1 MSLEKWKK
9 ISMKKEIRQMYSL
22 NMFQQKNFN
31 SLRKLIEDK
40 ISPIIKMKVDEYNL
54 TKSEIS
60 QTCADQ
66 ANIGLKRE
74 TEAMMLSNMFLFIDH
89 SSSYIRAG
97 DLAASKLPNG
107 LNPYFA
113 VHQTYHSFFSKMF
126 EEMVNGSIPGSVFQ
140 TPYFFSRRNPFE
152 ETSMD
157 GIRGTIQSIWRQQT
171 IAKIPYAS
179 LQNYHYLWYKYNN
192 LVSGDFAIY
201 CLHMGSNCSNPRE
214 YVFPYSESSFN
225 TLTKIREE
233 FIIIDFFKLFW

>member
-1 MSLEKWKK
+1 MSLEKLKK
-9 ISMKKEIRQMYSL
+9 ISLKKEIRQIYSL

-31 SLRKLIEDK
+31 SLRKLIEDE
-40 ISPIIKMKVDEYNL
+40 ISPIINMKVDEYNL
-54 TKSEIS
+54 TKSKIS

-107 LNPYFA
+107 LKYDVAN
-113 VHQTYHSFFSKMF
+113 HQTYHSFFSKMF

-152 ETSMD
+152 KTYMTNF
-157 GIRGTIQSIWRQQT
+157 GIRGKILSIWSQLSLT
-171 IAKIPYAS
+171 KIPYAS
-179 LQNYHYLWYKYNN
+179 LQNYHYLWLKYSNM
-192 LVSGDFAIY
+192 VSGAGDFAIY
-201 CLHMGSNCSNPRE
+201 CLHADSNCSNPRE
-214 YVFPYSESSFN
+214 YGFTTNQKSLGELANLRKGS
-225 TLTKIREE
+225 
-233 FIIIDFFKLFW
+233 